1 MRTQAIRLSGVLC
14 ALFVVGG
21 CATNEKPQEPA
32 VRVEW
37 DSPYLTAVQAEADL
51 LKLQEPNAHP
61 PIQVR
66 GLTIYPD
73 WDLSQYPAEE
83 NEKRYQRLK
92 QKVWKLYQVKNRK
105 SATP

>member
-1 MRTQAIRLSGVLC
+1 MKTSLRLFGIFSVLI
-14 ALFVVGG
+14 AVGG
-21 CATNEKPQEPA
+21 CATSKKPKEPA

-51 LKLQEPNAHP
+51 LKLQEPNAFP

-92 QKVWKLYQVKNRK
+92 QKVWKLYQVKNRAK
-105 SATP
+105 K